1 MVGAP
6 TCEGALFPPVAHAL
20 DMAVRKRIRGRKTAR
35 FGSYGWSGG
44 AQRHFERLIEP
55 LRWELVNS
63 FEFMGG
69 PTEDDL
75 TRGEEFGARFARLV
89 KND

>member
-1 MVGAP
+1 L
-6 TCEGALFPPVAHAL
+6 E
-20 DMAVRKRIRGRKTAR
+20 
-35 FGSYGWSGG
+35 WG
-44 AQRHFERLIEP
+44 AQRHFERIIEP
-55 LRWELVNS
+55 LRWELVDS